1 MNCFLLPR
9 KGVHWALSLTFVS
22 DEELQIF
29 SQQSVGKK
37 RNQCKREMFFTL
49 KGHVTACMKDLPGD
63 QVRALPMLITGRLRA
78 DRVRQ
83 TSKNFDLLMI
93 GFDCC

>member
-1 MNCFLLPR
+1 M
-9 KGVHWALSLTFVS
+9 
-22 DEELQIF
+22 
-29 SQQSVGKK
+29 
-37 RNQCKREMFFTL
+37 
-49 KGHVTACMKDLPGD
+49 TACMKDLPGD

-93 GFDCC
+93 GFDC